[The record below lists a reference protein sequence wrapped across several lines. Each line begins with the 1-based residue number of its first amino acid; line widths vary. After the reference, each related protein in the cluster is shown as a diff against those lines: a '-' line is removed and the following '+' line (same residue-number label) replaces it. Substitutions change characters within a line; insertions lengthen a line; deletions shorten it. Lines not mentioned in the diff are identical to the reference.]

1 MKVFEFVANALFV
14 PVGFLFLHPI
24 GWIMLVGSHK
34 AFWWILPGVW
44 SVGFLL
50 SYLHD
55 QKKARRN
62 AQWHKSNYRPHPP
75 PDPRSLD
82 EQFPGWKKKA
92 NEIASKIDWDARDRK
107 YEALWKQEYT
117 RMVKRDKDLRDK
129 YQYHER
135 NGTLEAY
142 LTVKKATCE
151 RHNPTDA
158 ALHIF
163 GGWPEDLRIEEQLGG
178 QDYKLWKKERG
189 YKWP

>member
-1 MKVFEFVANALFV
+1 MKVFEFVASAIFV

-24 GWIMLVGSHK
+24 GWIMLVVYHK

-62 AQWHKSNYRPHPP
+62 AQWHKSNYRPRPP

-92 NEIASKIDWDARDRK
+92 NKIASKIDGDARDRK
-107 YEALWKQEYT
+107 YEALWKKEVARFVMLDQC
-117 RMVKRDKDLRDK
+117 
-129 YQYHER
+129 R
-135 NGTLEAY
+135 NGW
-142 LTVKKATCE
+142 
-151 RHNPTDA
+151 
-158 ALHIF
+158 
-163 GGWPEDLRIEEQLGG
+163 GWYDTYETEYDLLLSGLGEEQFEDP
-178 QDYKLWKKERG
+178 DYQQWKKERRNRCN
-189 YKWP
+189 K